1 MFTLLRSVVVVGLI
15 FYFSPVRE
23 TGQPQHKPDEDER
36 RPALTEASGASA
48 PGAPEDGPLNR
59 LADSLKEEVVRTAVN
74 EKTLAAGLR
83 LGAARALM
91 DQPSKP
97 TPTEKPRSPAQELAL
112 RASIDPLVRCVYR
125 CDGSE

>member
-1 MFTLLRSVVVVGLI
+1 MFTLLRSVVIVGLI
-15 FYFSPVRE
+15 FYFSPARE
-23 TGQPQHKPDEDER
+23 TGQSQYNQGDDER
-36 RPALTEASGASA
+36 RSASSEASASSA
-48 PGAPEDGPLNR
+48 PGGPEDGPLNR

-97 TPTEKPRSPAQELAL
+97 APTEKPRSSAQELAL
-112 RASIDPLVRCVYR
+112 RASIDPSVRCVYR